1 MRESNK
7 RLLASEQKA
16 REDNTRL
23 RSHAKYLAAE
33 RDKWRQECQKQIDE
47 TMELVDQ
54 KDEAVREA
62 EKQRNQFE
70 VELALCR
77 RDYQTRMEAMEPA
90 QLEQSQ
96 PRVLSDPHYT
106 DSEDAVDVL
115 NQTQME
121 ESSKET
127 KNDDLDQQPHLSSRS
142 QLSRTSR
149 RAADQDRKEG
159 TQETEV
165 ERTKWSARQ
174 MFLTSPS
181 LVEGE

>member
-77 RDYQTRMEAMEPA
+77 RDYQTDSHGSYGTSTIGTEPTTCVI
-90 QLEQSQ
+90 
-96 PRVLSDPHYT
+96 R
-106 DSEDAVDVL
+106 
-115 NQTQME
+115 
-121 ESSKET
+121 SS
-127 KNDDLDQQPHLSSRS
+127 LY
-142 QLSRTSR
+142 
-149 RAADQDRKEG
+149 G
-159 TQETEV
+159 
-165 ERTKWSARQ
+165 
-174 MFLTSPS
+174 F
-181 LVEGE
+181 